1 MENMVDFGLQLYS
14 INDYTKADMEYA
26 FKRIQE
32 FYYKFVEFAGFFDK
46 SAEEIK
52 GLLEEHL
59 RHLVKSAKEQCD
71 GEELKAITEAI
82 EITVNLITN

>member
-1 MENMVDFGLQLYS
+1 MN
-14 INDYTKADMEYA
+14 T
-26 FKRIQE
+26 
-32 FYYKFVEFAGFFDK
+32 
-46 SAEEIK
+46 EEIK

-82 EITVNLITN
+82 EITVNLLTN